1 MKTWTKRLF
10 IRCLPLAAAMGL
22 LVSSVN
28 AQAPAAP
35 APAASSGKT
44 MRLVVS
50 FAPGGAGDF
59 LARLIQQKLQ
69 ERLGQTVI
77 VENRPGASGTIGA
90 DVVAKAAPDGN
101 TVLITNQLVVQAPNL
116 ISKMPYDPQ
125 RDLVPVVELGGAPLI
140 FAVNVTKTNATTLK
154 DFFDEVRKNPKTYS
168 YASVGQ
174 GSIGHLYGVVLNDQ
188 AKTDLMHVPYK
199 GSAPVVMALVA
210 GEVQSAF
217 SDYATMK
224 PHIESGKLRLLGVS
238 RPYAPTPNVPTFTT
252 LGYKGLESYS
262 WIGMFMPAKTP
273 NEKVQQ
279 LSQEVNRIIKLP
291 EVAAKL
297 QEMGLEMPPTTQ
309 EQFAAMV
316 NNDFKSW
323 AVIMKTAGIKPE

>member
-1 MKTWTKRLF
+1 MNTLTKRAF
-10 IRCLPLAAAMGL
+10 VRCLPLAAAMAFVL
-22 LVSSVN
+22 PSVH
-28 AQAPAAP
+28 AQSPAAP
-35 APAASSGKT
+35 APSSGKT

-90 DVVAKAAPDGN
+90 DLVAKAAPDGN

-238 RPYAPTPNVPTFTT
+238 RPYGPTPNVPTFTS

-273 NEKVQQ
+273 NDKVQQ
-279 LSQEVNRIIKLP
+279 LSQEVNRIIKMP
-291 EVAAKL
+291 EVSAKL

>member
-1 MKTWTKRLF
+1 MKTPTKRLF
-10 IRCLPLAAAMGL
+10 IRCVPLVAALGL
-22 LVSSVN
+22 LVPSVN

-35 APAASSGKT
+35 APAASSNKT

-69 ERLGQTVI
+69 ERMGQTVI

-90 DVVAKAAPDGN
+90 DLVAKAAPDGN

-116 ISKMPYDPQ
+116 ISKMPYDAQ

-140 FAVNVTKTNATTLK
+140 FAVNVTKTNAPTLK
-154 DFFDEVRKNPKTYS
+154 DFFEEVRKNPKTFS

-199 GSAPVVMALVA
+199 GSSPVVMALVA

-224 PHIESGKLRLLGVS
+224 PHIEAGKLRLLGVS
-238 RPYAPTPNVPTFTT
+238 RPYPATPNVPTFDA

-273 NEKVQQ
+273 NDKVQQ
-279 LSQEVNRIIKLP
+279 LSTEVNAIIKMP
-291 EVAAKL
+291 EVSAKL
-297 QEMGLEMPPTTQ
+297 QEMGLAMPPTSQ
-309 EQFAAMV
+309 AQFAAMV
-316 NNDFKSW
+316 KDDFTRW
-323 AVIMKTAGIKPE
+323 AAIMKTAGIKPE

>member
-1 MKTWTKRLF
+1 MKAPTKRLF
-10 IRCLPLAAAMGL
+10 IRCVPLVAAMGL
-22 LVSSVN
+22 LAPSVN
-28 AQAPAAP
+28 AQAPVAP

-90 DVVAKAAPDGN
+90 DLVVKAAPDGN

-116 ISKMPYDPQ
+116 ISKMPYDAQ
-125 RDLVPVVELGGAPLI
+125 RDLIPVVELGGAPLI
-140 FAVNVTKTNATTLK
+140 FAVNSTKTNATTLK
-154 DFFDEVRKNPKTYS
+154 DFFDEVRKNPKTFS

-238 RPYAPTPNVPTFTT
+238 RPYPATPNVPTFAT

-273 NEKVQQ
+273 HDKVQQ
-279 LSQEVNRIIKLP
+279 LSLEVNRIIKLP

-297 QEMGLEMPPTTQ
+297 QEMGLEMPPTSQ

-316 NNDFKSW
+316 NDDFKRW
-323 AVIMKTAGIKPE
+323 ANIMKTAGIKPE